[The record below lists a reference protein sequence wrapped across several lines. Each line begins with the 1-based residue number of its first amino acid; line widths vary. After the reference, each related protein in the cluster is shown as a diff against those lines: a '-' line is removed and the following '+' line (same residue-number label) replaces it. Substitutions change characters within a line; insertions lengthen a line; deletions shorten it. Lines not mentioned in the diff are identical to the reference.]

1 MTTLTA
7 LAVAPQNPSEQA
19 AAAAAQ
25 IRGAAEAAR
34 QDAANA
40 IRQAEQSRQDAM
52 RQAEQAGQ
60 AARQGADAGVGQP
73 GAVITINTPDGRTI
87 TLNGN
92 DPGEALRQL
101 GIASTRDRPSDGPFI
116 VATVG
121 IVSSAFVAI
130 VGLTLWYRART
141 RLAPGKLTA
150 LPAELGSRMERI
162 ENAVESIAVEVER
175 ISEGQRFTS
184 RLLSERPPV
193 EVSRD

>member
-60 AARQGADAGVGQP
+60 AARQGKTAAGSYGSSSVLQP
-73 GAVITINTPDGRTI
+73 VNR
-87 TLNGN
+87 
-92 DPGEALRQL
+92 
-101 GIASTRDRPSDGPFI
+101 
-116 VATVG
+116 VA
-121 IVSSAFVAI
+121 
-130 VGLTLWYRART
+130 RK
-141 RLAPGKLTA
+141 LA
-150 LPAELGSRMERI
+150 
-162 ENAVESIAVEVER
+162 
-175 ISEGQRFTS
+175 
-184 RLLSERPPV
+184 
-193 EVSRD
+193 

>member
-1 MTTLTA
+1 MTRTA
-7 LAVAPQNPSEQA
+7 LAAAPQNPSEQ

-40 IRQAEQSRQDAM
+40 IRQAEQARQDAI

-60 AARQGADAGVGQP
+60 AARQGSDAGGGQ
-73 GAVITINTPDGRTI
+73 GGTVITINTPDGRTI

-92 DPGEALRQL
+92 DPGDALREL
-101 GIASTRDRPSDGPFI
+101 GIASTQDRPSEGPFV

-121 IVSSAFVAI
+121 IISSAFVAI

-141 RLAPGKLTA
+141 RLASSKPA
-150 LPAELGSRMERI
+150 SLPAELGTRMERI

-184 RLLSERPPV
+184 RLLSERPPL